1 MPHAR
6 RERERTTSASGALPR
21 QGNGL
26 GYTSVGRRKGS
37 GRATGEWT
45 RTQRG
50 NASRCRNAV
59 VVRPCV
65 VTVESWS
72 GWWCQAVPRHG
83 ATPCD
88 ARALTSGRACRHAGR
103 AERGPVRGW
112 CRTRGKHPGPE
123 APAARSRA
131 LAQGMTSCPR
141 SRPKACR
148 SVPGSPGGVD
158 VGGTPR
164 VPLPRCQG
172 PPAPGPGSGRSP
184 GRRMLPIRW
193 TRPRPRRGWGPARGH
208 RPSAGAAPAPQ
219 AVPRPARSGR
229 TP

>member
-1 MPHAR
+1 MPEGTGRGR
-6 RERERTTSASGALPR
+6 RAPAVPCPNWGTGWATRRSGGEKGAVAQ
-21 QGNGL
+21 QGNGPAP
-26 GYTSVGRRKGS
+26 SVGTHRDAVTPWSCVRAGS
-37 GRATGEWT
+37 RWKAGRGGGAKPCPGTVQRLAT
-45 RTQRG
+45 R
-50 NASRCRNAV
+50 SR
-59 VVRPCV
+59 
-65 VTVESWS
+65 VT
-72 GWWCQAVPRHG
+72 P
-83 ATPCD
+83 
-88 ARALTSGRACRHAGR
+88 GRACRHAGR
-103 AERGPVRGW
+103 AERGPVRGS
-112 CRTRGKHPGPE
+112 CRTRGEHPGPE